1 MSSSPLAISST
12 MGRKRSFSK
21 AGFLIASAVALS
33 LSGASTAFQSSLAS
47 LDRGNQAR
55 SAATMTQLAVV
66 TDPKDVL
73 LMELKGRDGIN
84 RRVLEELYLI
94 ATTDSDGLSGEMVE
108 GVPSRRRSK
117 VRTKAK
123 IKMTSPPPEIEG
135 YGDTEDMLFNEPSRV
150 QFKGLS
156 TGRDGRTRRD
166 SLSRTP
172 PTPRSVVTSTSR
184 SSTMPGF
191 IERGSTD
198 RQRAYEDGIKL
209 AEQRTGK
216 KFVETDE
223 AKKKRRK
230 VNGESMYKSSASV
243 PDSLV
248 QFANEIH
255 DVERITP
262 KEEIELGEKTQE
274 AIRLQK
280 VFDGLEMQLAREPT
294 DEEWC
299 AAAGKINMEALSQAI
314 DEGLEAKNKL
324 VTSNLRMVQ
333 GVVNVYIRN
342 GLRGHYNAADL
353 MQEGIMALIRAA
365 EKFDPSRGFRFS
377 TYAMYWIRSSI
388 KRGQIMQSRV
398 VTVPQRLYENHK
410 RVMKVQAQM
419 IADLGRAPTKKEL
432 AKAVDMTEVQL
443 DRCLIAMGQRCYSLD
458 QQISN
463 PLKPL
468 TSAARED
475 TMYDLV
481 ESKTDDRDYNKQTHM
496 FLREDL
502 ISMLES
508 QLSEE
513 EVYLLLLRYGLLDSA
528 DNLKNGPLTIAEVS
542 RLVGYKPDKVRRIIN
557 RSLKHMK
564 AVIGNEWVEY
574 ERELQ

>member
-1 MSSSPLAISST
+1 
-12 MGRKRSFSK
+12 
-21 AGFLIASAVALS
+21 
-33 LSGASTAFQSSLAS
+33 
-47 LDRGNQAR
+47 
-55 SAATMTQLAVV
+55 MTQLAVV

-135 YGDTEDMLFNEPSRV
+135 YGDPEDMLFNEPSRV

-172 PTPRSVVTSTSR
+172 PSPRSVVTSTSR

-314 DEGLEAKNKL
+314 EEGLEAKNKL

-353 MQEGIMALIRAA
+353 MQEGIMVSLL
-365 EKFDPSRGFRFS
+365 ECCSTSR
-377 TYAMYWIRSSI
+377 
-388 KRGQIMQSRV
+388 SR
-398 VTVPQRLYENHK
+398 ESNHTNLLCK
-410 RVMKVQAQM
+410 NLLGAYSGCRKV
-419 IADLGRAPTKKEL
+419 
-432 AKAVDMTEVQL
+432 
-443 DRCLIAMGQRCYSLD
+443 
-458 QQISN
+458 
-463 PLKPL
+463 
-468 TSAARED
+468 
-475 TMYDLV
+475 
-481 ESKTDDRDYNKQTHM
+481 
-496 FLREDL
+496 
-502 ISMLES
+502 
-508 QLSEE
+508 
-513 EVYLLLLRYGLLDSA
+513 
-528 DNLKNGPLTIAEVS
+528 
-542 RLVGYKPDKVRRIIN
+542 
-557 RSLKHMK
+557 
-564 AVIGNEWVEY
+564 
-574 ERELQ
+574 